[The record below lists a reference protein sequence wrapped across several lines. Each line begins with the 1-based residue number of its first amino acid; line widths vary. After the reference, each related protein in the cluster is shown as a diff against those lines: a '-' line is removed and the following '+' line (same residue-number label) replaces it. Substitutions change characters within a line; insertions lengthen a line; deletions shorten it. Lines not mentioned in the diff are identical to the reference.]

1 MKIFLK
7 LICLSIIF
15 LFTILLLTGCHSYQ
29 GIEGLAYVV
38 ALGIDKGEENEIKL
52 SLQIAVLSQQSGSS
66 SSSQS
71 TESTIIS
78 VDCSTIDS
86 GIALIN
92 SYISKKVNLSHCKAI
107 IISEELAV
115 DGISNYIFSLA
126 NNVEIRPDCNV
137 IISRCN
143 ASDFLKNSKPV
154 LESISARYYEL
165 ILNSSEY
172 TAYID
177 NIYLSDFYSN
187 ILNTTTEASAILG
200 GLNSKDTTK
209 KPTTKTDL
217 LNGNYKADEVPLE
230 ASNKIANLG
239 LAVFSGDRLV
249 GELNNMETLCH
260 MIITNNLETATITI
274 PNPIDLETNLSLNI
288 SLSKPTKNTIKLVNG
303 FPYITCKIYI
313 SSNIYT
319 LDSSLDLSDKETLIE
334 IETALNSYLEKS
346 IAEYLYKTSKELK
359 SDIAGFGEN
368 LLSSYATW
376 EEWVESDWL
385 NNYSNS
391 FFDITVSSN
400 IKNGYLF
407 TKI

>member
-1 MKIFLK
+1 MKKHLKNILLLIFLV
-7 LICLSIIF
+7 LSIF
-15 LFTILLLTGCHSYQ
+15 LLTGCHSYQ

-38 ALGIDKGEENEIKL
+38 ALGIDKGVSNAIKL
-52 SLQIAVLSQQSGSS
+52 SIQIAVLNQPSGSS

-71 TESTIIS
+71 TESTVIS

-92 SYISKKVNLSHCKAI
+92 SYISKKVNISHCKAI
-107 IISEELAV
+107 IISEELAT
-115 DGISNYIFSLA
+115 DGISDHIFTLA
-126 NNVEIRPDCNV
+126 NNIEVRPDCNI
-137 IISRCN
+137 IISRCS
-143 ASDFLKNSKPV
+143 ASDFLENSRPV

-187 ILNTTTEASAILG
+187 ILNTTTEATAILG
-200 GLNSKDTTK
+200 GLNSNGTK
-209 KPTTKTDL
+209 KEASSSIDL

-230 ASNKIANLG
+230 ATNKIANLG

-274 PNPIDLETNLSLNI
+274 PNPVDLENNISLNI
-288 SLSKPTKNTIKLVNG
+288 SLSKPTKNTVKLVNG
-303 FPYITCKIYI
+303 FPYISSQIYI
-313 SSNIYT
+313 SSNMYS
-319 LDSSLDLSDKETLIE
+319 LDSTLDLSDNDTLIE
-334 IETALNSYLEKS
+334 IQNTFNDYLEKA
-346 IAEYLYKTSKELK
+346 IAQYLYKTSKELK
-359 SDIAGFGEN
+359 ADIVGFGEQ
-368 LLSSYATW
+368 LLSSYITW
-376 EEWVESDWL
+376 DDWIQSDWL

-391 FFDITVSSN
+391 FFEVNVESN
-400 IKNGYLF
+400 VKSGYLF